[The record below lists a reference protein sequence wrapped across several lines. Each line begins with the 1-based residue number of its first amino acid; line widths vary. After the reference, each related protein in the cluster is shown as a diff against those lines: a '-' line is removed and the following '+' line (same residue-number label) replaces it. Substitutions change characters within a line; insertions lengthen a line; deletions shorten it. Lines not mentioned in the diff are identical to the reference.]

1 MCHFD
6 TLFLDNFKLPGL
18 RFISMDGYVICSQLT
33 SNTLELQGWWCDP
46 GALPILEDYWTYTWI
61 AIEELTTIFK
71 IDMSQVSESDPVLPK
86 EFASG
91 STFYSP
97 PTTFRTTDKTYYLL
111 YWEIGKAILPLDAI
125 PGEEAYNFHILWHY
139 SDEPPSPDNDYLLP
153 YNQSEVDAGDGE
165 KYLLSSQYSG
175 DGIAYGMNLWRWQQ
189 WVDLNRYLC
198 PHWAIRFH
206 EDNGDPD
213 WSEYVIEPG
222 ADPVY
227 FSLKDEKVPPD
238 VSNYL
243 DGNFTAPPMT
253 QEFVDAIDI
262 DSGYLGDMFYYYVE
276 LGVTFNNWK
285 PIVKGA
291 PPEPGAPTGIFGL
304 IVGLGWVLGASI
316 AKSLSWQYGSYPK
329 TQGKFTINRRKGVA
343 ANGVPQGHATELP
356 DGIKS

>member
-1 MCHFD
+1 
-6 TLFLDNFKLPGL
+6 
-18 RFISMDGYVICSQLT
+18 MDGYVICSQIT

-61 AIEELTTIFK
+61 AIEELTTVFK
-71 IDMSQVSESDPVLPK
+71 IDMSQVTPANPVLAK
-86 EFASG
+86 EYPPTSV
-91 STFYSP
+91 FYSP
-97 PTTFRTTDKTYYLL
+97 PASFPITDKTYYLL
-111 YWEIGKAILPLDAI
+111 YWEIGKATLPLDAI

-175 DGIAYGMNLWRWQQ
+175 DGIGYGMNLWRWQQ

-213 WSEYVIEPG
+213 WSEYVVEPG
-222 ADPVY
+222 TDPVY
-227 FSLKDEKVPPD
+227 FSLKDEKVPPA

-285 PIVKGA
+285 PIVQGA
-291 PPEPGAPTGIFGL
+291 PPVTITHPVSFMPIFTALAL
-304 IVGLGWVLGASI
+304 IVDVLEGGGIRQSFGRIFSLLAKLTVNRQRPLAGNGMPLGHNLSGANV
-316 AKSLSWQYGSYPK
+316 
-329 TQGKFTINRRKGVA
+329 GKGML
-343 ANGVPQGHATELP
+343 Q
-356 DGIKS
+356 